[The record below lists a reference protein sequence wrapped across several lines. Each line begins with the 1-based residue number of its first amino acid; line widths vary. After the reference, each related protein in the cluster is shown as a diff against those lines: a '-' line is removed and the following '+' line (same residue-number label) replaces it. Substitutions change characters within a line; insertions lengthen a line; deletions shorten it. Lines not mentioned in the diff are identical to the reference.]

1 MTTKLWSCWGCD
13 REEHPSRPRRATRMG
28 ASYKVTKLLKQKANE
43 LSKRNSTFMI
53 GHQND
58 SVKSRQENPDDTKDQ
73 IVK

>member
-1 MTTKLWSCWGCD
+1 MTEKSTQAD
-13 REEHPSRPRRATRMG
+13 QRATRSQLAMG

-58 SVKSRQENPDDTKDQ
+58 SVKSRQENPDDIKDQ